1 MRKSGLAEKYVR
13 LVQDVYDD
21 SETVVRCVLGLTAGS
36 KVGVG
41 IH

>member
-1 MRKSGLAEKYVR
+1 MRKSGLAEK
-13 LVQDVYDD
+13 DIYDD
-21 SETVVRCVLGLTAGS
+21 SETVVRCVVGLIDGS